1 MSASHTRLV
10 VWQCG
15 QTMCNASDEV
25 AMKSPVLLHLGV
37 MFCDSSA
44 GGIDAD
50 ERKNQ
55 RVGGRRGAIGA
66 RPAK

>member
-1 MSASHTRLV
+1 
-10 VWQCG
+10 
-15 QTMCNASDEV
+15 MCNASDDV
-25 AMKSPVLLHLGV
+25 VMKSPVLLHLGV

-50 ERKNQ
+50 QRKNQ